1 MRIAEKKLIA
11 RKTVTTN
18 RKDPFLYFIY
28 ENTLPPE
35 EAYRVIHPK
44 TDLVT
49 NNLKETKLKGY
60 KRRFIFDS
68 YDNYTPY
75 EKEFLAD
82 LKKEMFKRH
91 GIEMDKFKPFGPIN
105 EDGIIIEGA

>member
-1 MRIAEKKLIA
+1 MHVHGRYFELSDSQKETMRKAEQKFLS

-18 RKDPFLYFIY
+18 RKDPFLYFVY
-28 ENTLPPE
+28 QNTLPPE

-49 NNLKETKLKGY
+49 NNLKETKVKGY
-60 KRRFIFDS
+60 KRRYIFDG

-75 EKEFLAD
+75 EKEFLVK
-82 LKKEMFKRH
+82 LK
-91 GIEMDKFKPFGPIN
+91 
-105 EDGIIIEGA
+105 

>member
-1 MRIAEKKLIA
+1 M
-11 RKTVTTN
+11 
-18 RKDPFLYFIY
+18 
-28 ENTLPPE
+28 
-35 EAYRVIHPK
+35 
-44 TDLVT
+44 T
-49 NNLKETKLKGY
+49 NNLKETKVKGY